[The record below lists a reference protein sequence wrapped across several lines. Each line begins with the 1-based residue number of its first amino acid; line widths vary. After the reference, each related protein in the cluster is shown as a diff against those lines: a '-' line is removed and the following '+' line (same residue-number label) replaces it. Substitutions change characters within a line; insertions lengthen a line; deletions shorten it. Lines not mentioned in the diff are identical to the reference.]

1 MFIFK
6 QFAVIVLVSVV
17 CAVSAQNPEGWNYN
31 PYLYFPYTAMQP
43 PVQDTAEVAQA
54 KLAHAAAVRT
64 AGTESAWSYNPY
76 LYFPYTS
83 QPAPVQE
90 DAAVKQARLAHEEA
104 HARVLSRVA
113 RQAADNLIYMVP
125 QDSAEVHSAKQQH
138 YQAYVEAA
146 RANGVN
152 VFLPGTPYHQGFLPQ
167 ETPDVYAAKQEFFK
181 AYNAALARSG

>member
-1 MFIFK
+1 M
-6 QFAVIVLVSVV
+6 VSVV

-64 AGTESAWSYNPY
+64 ASTKSAWSYNPY

-90 DAAVKQARLAHEEA
+90 DAAVQQARLAHEEA
-104 HARVLSRVA
+104 HARALGRTK
-113 RQAADNLIYMVP
+113 RQAAEYLNYLVP
-125 QDSAEVHSAKQQH
+125 QDSAEVHAAKQVH

-167 ETPDVYAAKQEFFK
+167 ETPEVYAARQEH
-181 AYNAALARSG
+181 AMAHAAALARSG